1 MSRWQDL
8 VERLLEER
16 GARLVAYASLLVGR
30 DGDAEDLVHDAIVK
44 VFSRPRPLREV
55 DEAEAYVRSAMPSI
69 VIDRARSAS
78 SKRRAVTRAFE
89 RSASTPAIEAG
100 LDVRAALRQLP
111 PREQVCVVLRFFDD
125 LTVPQVA
132 ARLGLAEGTVK
143 RYLSDA
149 RARML
154 PLLDGTAWDE
164 EQETVAVQTV
174 TRGGSHA
181 RIR

>member
-1 MSRWQDL
+1 MSKWQDL

-16 GARLVAYASLLVGR
+16 GPRLVAYASLLVGR

-44 VFSRPRPLREV
+44 VFSRPRPLRTV

-78 SKRRAVTRAFE
+78 SKRRALTRAFD
-89 RSASTPAIEAG
+89 RGPSLPDREAG
-100 LDVRAALRQLP
+100 LDVRAALRELP
-111 PREQVCVVLRFFDD
+111 AREQVCVVLRYFDD

-143 RYLSDA
+143 RYLADA
-149 RARML
+149 RARLL
-154 PLLDGTAWDE
+154 PLLDVTAWEGDH
-164 EQETVAVQTV
+164 ETIEVQTV
-174 TRGGSHA
+174 KRGGSHA
-181 RIR
+181 

>member
-8 VERLLEER
+8 VEQLLEDR
-16 GARLVAYASLLVGR
+16 GTRLVAYASLLVGR

-44 VFSRPRPLREV
+44 VFSRPRPLRTV

-78 SKRRAVTRAFE
+78 SKRRALIRGFE
-89 RSASTPAIEAG
+89 REATVADCEAG
-100 LDVRAALRQLP
+100 LDVRAALRALP
-111 PREQVCVVLRFFDD
+111 AREQVCVVLRFFDD

-143 RYLSDA
+143 RYLADA
-149 RARML
+149 RARLL
-154 PLLDGTAWDE
+154 PLLDATEWDE
-164 EQETVAVQTV
+164 DHEAIEITTVK
-174 TRGGSHA
+174 RGGSHA
-181 RIR
+181 

>member
-1 MSRWQDL
+1 MSRWQEL

-30 DGDAEDLVHDAIVK
+30 DGDADDLVHDAIVK

-69 VIDRARSAS
+69 VIDRARSAA
-78 SKRRAVTRAFE
+78 SKRRALTRAFE
-89 RSASTPAIEAG
+89 RSGPTPEFEAG
-100 LDVRAALRQLP
+100 LDVRAALRELP

-125 LTVPQVA
+125 LTVPQIA
-132 ARLGLAEGTVK
+132 ARLGIAEGTVK

-149 RARML
+149 RARLL
-154 PLLDGTAWDE
+154 PLLDVTAWDDE
-164 EQETVAVQTV
+164 HESIEVQT
-174 TRGGSHA
+174 TRRGGSHA
-181 RIR
+181 

>member
-16 GARLVAYASLLVGR
+16 GTRLLAYASLLVGR

-44 VFSRPRPLREV
+44 VFSRPRPLRTV

-78 SKRRAVTRAFE
+78 SKRRALTRGFE
-89 RSASTPAIEAG
+89 RPTSTPEFEAG
-100 LDVRAALRQLP
+100 LDVRAALRELP

-149 RARML
+149 RARLL
-154 PLLDGTAWDE
+154 PLLDVTSWDDE
-164 EQETVAVQTV
+164 HESIAVQTV
-174 TRGGSHA
+174 KRGGQHA
-181 RIR
+181 

>member
-1 MSRWQDL
+1 MSKWQDL

-16 GARLVAYASLLVGR
+16 GPRLVAYASLLVGR

-44 VFSRPRPLREV
+44 VFSRPRPLREI

-78 SKRRAVTRAFE
+78 SKRRAVVRSFE
-89 RSASTPAIEAG
+89 RDAAHPDLEAG
-100 LDVRAALRQLP
+100 LDVRLALRELTS
-111 PREQVCVVLRFFDD
+111 REQVCVVLRYFDD

-143 RYLSDA
+143 RYLADA
-149 RARML
+149 RARLL
-154 PLLDGTAWDE
+154 PLLDVTAWEGDH
-164 EQETVAVQTV
+164 ETIEVQTV
-174 TRGGSHA
+174 KRGGSHA
-181 RIR
+181 

>member
-8 VERLLEER
+8 VERLLQER
-16 GARLVAYASLLVGR
+16 GSRLVAYASLLVGR

-78 SKRRAVTRAFE
+78 SKRRALTRAFE
-89 RSASTPAIEAG
+89 RPSFIPECEAG
-100 LDVRAALRQLP
+100 LDVRAALRELP

-125 LTVPQVA
+125 LTVPQIA
-132 ARLGLAEGTVK
+132 ASLGIAEGTVK

-149 RARML
+149 RAHLL
-154 PLLDGTAWDE
+154 PLLDVTDWDDEHESIEVLTAK
-164 EQETVAVQTV
+164 
-174 TRGGSHA
+174 RGGSHA
-181 RIR
+181 